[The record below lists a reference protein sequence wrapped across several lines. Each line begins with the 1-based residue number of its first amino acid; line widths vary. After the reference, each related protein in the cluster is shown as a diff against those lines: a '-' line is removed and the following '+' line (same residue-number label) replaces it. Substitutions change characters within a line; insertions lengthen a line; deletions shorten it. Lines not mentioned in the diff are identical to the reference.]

1 MSLSAPQESRHA
13 HQYDGLLLILLAVSL
28 SLNAVMAYRMG
39 RLDASSAQV
48 GNRNA
53 SASLVLGS
61 KVPPIEAQLVGG
73 GREAIKYGERPTFLY
88 VFSVNCQWCARNEN
102 NLKTL
107 TQRIKNSHRVIGL
120 SLDSDPT
127 VVETYARTHGID
139 FPVYISASSEALA
152 AYRLGATPH
161 TLLIDTSGK
170 LVQSWVGAYAGTVGQ
185 QVEEV
190 FDTKLPGLLR

>member
-1 MSLSAPQESRHA
+1 MSLSAAQESRHGRP
-13 HQYDGLLLILLAVSL
+13 YDWLLLVMLALSL

-39 RLDASSAQV
+39 RLDASSTQT
-48 GNRNA
+48 GSRSA
-53 SASLVLGS
+53 SATLVVGS
-61 KVPPIEAQLVGG
+61 KVPPIEAQRIGG

-102 NLKTL
+102 NLKAL
-107 TQRIKNSHRVIGL
+107 TQRIKDSHRVIGL
-120 SLDSDPT
+120 SLDADPT

-139 FPVYISASSEALA
+139 FPVYIGASSDALA

-161 TLLIDTSGK
+161 TLLVDTSGK